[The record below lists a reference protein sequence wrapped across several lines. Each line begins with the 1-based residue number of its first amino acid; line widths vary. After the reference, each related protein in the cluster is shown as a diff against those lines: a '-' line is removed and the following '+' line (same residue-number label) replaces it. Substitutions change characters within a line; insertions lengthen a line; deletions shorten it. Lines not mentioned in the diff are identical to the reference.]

1 MSLTNRMLALALLIV
16 VALPGAALADAKSDI
31 EARAKEW
38 LDKYNAGDAAGVAAM
53 YADAARLLPPMQD
66 EVEGKAKV
74 QEFWQGVMA
83 AGVKGAA
90 FEVLEVHAAG
100 NLATEVGR
108 YVMKGA
114 DGQQLDH
121 GKYIVLWKKEKK
133 SWVILRDIWN
143 SSAMPAAASK

>member
-1 MSLTNRMLALALLIV
+1 MSLTNRMLVLAVLIV
-16 VALPGAALADAKSDI
+16 AAFPGVALADPKSEI

-38 LDKYNAGDAAGVAAM
+38 LTKYNAGDAAGVAAM
-53 YADAARLLPPMQD
+53 YDDAGRLLPPMQD

-83 AGVKGAA
+83 AGVKSAS
-90 FEVLEVHAAG
+90 FEVLEVHASG

-121 GKYIVLWKKEKK
+121 GKYIVLWQKQKK

-143 SSAMPAAASK
+143 SSAMPAAAAK

>member
-1 MSLTNRMLALALLIV
+1 MSLTNRMFALALLV
-16 VALPGAALADAKSDI
+16 VMALPAVAFADSKSEI
-31 EARAKEW
+31 EARVKEW
-38 LDKYNAGDAAGVAAM
+38 LDKYNAGDAAGVAAV
-53 YADAARLLPPMQD
+53 YDDAGQILPPMQD
-66 EVEGKAKV
+66 QVDGKAKI

-83 AGVKGAA
+83 SGVKSAA
-90 FEVLEVHAAG
+90 LEVVEVHAAG

-121 GKYIVLWKKEKK
+121 GKYIVLWKKQKK

-143 SSAMPAAASK
+143 SSAMPAAAAK

>member
-1 MSLTNRMLALALLIV
+1 MPLTNRILVLAVLIV
-16 VALPGAALADAKSDI
+16 VALPGIALADPKSEI

-38 LDKYNAGDAAGVAAM
+38 LDKYNAGDAAGVASM
-53 YADAARLLPPMQD
+53 YDDAARLLPPMQD
-66 EVEGKAKV
+66 EVEGKMKV

-83 AGVKGAA
+83 AGVKSAA
-90 FEVLEVHAAG
+90 FEVVEVHAGG

-121 GKYIVLWKKEKK
+121 GKYIVLWKKQKK

-143 SSAMPAAASK
+143 SSAMPAAAAK